1 MNEIEPFEGKRGAP
15 ANEPCGFNGLVD
27 DVFIPVGMYVND
39 NDINIV
45 FDTGCSVAVTP
56 YREDFIGPIT
66 KVDKTMRGLGTS
78 VTVDG

>member
-1 MNEIEPFEGKRGAP
+1 MVQKVGSYIGTEDGAE
-15 ANEPCGFNGLVD
+15 EPCGLNGLVD

-66 KVDKTMRGLGTS
+66 KVNKL
-78 VTVDG
+78 